1 MAIESYIEDILH
13 SPVYVFDEIV
23 EKIIDKNA
31 YFAEIELKRC
41 PLKVD
46 SILFESIK
54 SILKDLKEE
63 EGVFSCFLYATFGV
77 EIRKNKRREQLIY
90 LGSELK
96 TQHIRIQKNLR
107 SIRRQQERLSYS
119 INDLERLKDAF
130 LTKNMF
136 FENDKVKNKSKF
148 FMSKIESKM
157 STLEEYQ
164 VSLLMKYNDLVEVEK
179 LYRQLFIQ
187 IPRYHELQEET
198 HRLLL
203 PHTLPLQT

>member
-179 LYRQLFIQ
+179 LYQQLFIQ
-187 IPRYHELQEET
+187 IPRYHELCEET
-198 HRLLL
+198 HLLL
-203 PHTLPLQT
+203 LSPVRK

>member
-1 MAIESYIEDILH
+1 MAVESYIDDILY

-23 EKIIDKNA
+23 AKIIDKNVS
-31 YFAEIELKRC
+31 FAQIELKRC
-41 PLKVD
+41 PLEVD

-54 SILKDLKEE
+54 SILKDLKDE
-63 EGVFSCFLYATFGV
+63 EGVFSRFLYATFGV

-96 TQHIRIQKNLR
+96 TQHIRIQANLR
-107 SIRRQQERLSYS
+107 AIQRQQDRLSYS

-148 FMSKIESKM
+148 FMSEIENKM
-157 STLEEYQ
+157 SSLEEYQ
-164 VSLLMKYNDLVEVEK
+164 ISLLMKYNDLVEVEK
-179 LYRQLFIQ
+179 LYEQLFIQ
-187 IPRYHELQEET
+187 IPRYHELREET
-198 HRLLL
+198 HLLL
-203 PHTLPLQT
+203 LSPVRK